1 MKFFLASLTII
12 PTLALAAQ
20 NSASSSQEP
29 ELRIDSG
36 ARGALEALCQAIM
49 SVRNNALH
57 SDTASPLSANLYDQ
71 LRDQLFELHNRIAD
85 IKYVAACKL
94 KGVESAIQILDGLA
108 SEKASLGLPLHSVAA
123 ASLSAQPESTVAATN
138 NLVASNQETLNEML
152 MEQPQQPSTAESTD
166 STEDLPGQEEVI
178 KLPEYRQRNFLAQK
192 KNQQQQQQLPK
203 KTFRIK
209 KLVRVHR
216 KKNAE

>member
-1 MKFFLASLTII
+1 MKLFLTSLSII

-20 NSASSSQEP
+20 NFASSSQEP
-29 ELRIDSG
+29 DSHIDS
-36 ARGALEALCQAIM
+36 GALEALCQAIM
-49 SVRNNALH
+49 SVRNSALR
-57 SDTASPLSANLYDQ
+57 SGTASPVSANLYDQ
-71 LRDQLFELHNRIAD
+71 LRDHLFELHNRIAD

-123 ASLSAQPESTVAATN
+123 ASLSSEPEFSAAATN
-138 NLVASNQETLNEML
+138 NLVAWNQETLNEML
-152 MEQPQQPSTAESTD
+152 MEQPQQSPTAEFTD
-166 STEDLPGQEEVI
+166 STEDLAGQEEAI
-178 KLPEYRQRNFLAQK
+178 KLPEYRQRSFLAQK
-192 KNQQQQQQLPK
+192 KNQQQQMPK